1 MQLAV
6 LGSGDREM
14 HKANKTF
21 TLVDLH
27 FIEGA
32 DKINKY

>member
-6 LGSGDREM
+6 LGPGKVETN
-14 HKANKTF
+14 KANKTF

-27 FIEGA
+27 FIEGV
-32 DKINKY
+32 DRK